1 MSKLIQHSLPV
12 TSARSPLLQ
21 FLRFRGKINIQ
32 RPKEPHYERARV
44 IAVTQPKY
52 PQPVKSLTCFQ
63 TRAERTKVQLENP
76 YNDIIAREVRNWL
89 NHSQLVAIFHLN
101 SITADEIYQVRVQLF
116 KQNMHLKSYGR
127 KIIGQAV
134 AGTAYEA
141 IMPLFHSNH
150 CIVFSPDQ
158 QRLSTLL
165 RLTRKVPQMVLIGGI
180 VEQTLLSRNEL
191 IAYAQMPSLQVA
203 QAQLVQ
209 TLNQAAGQVVQ
220 HLQAHQGNLVRVLD
234 VHAQQSQAEE
244 TATETPKDA
253 STPTES

>member
-12 TSARSPLLQ
+12 TSTRSPLLQ

-63 TRAERTKVQLENP
+63 TRAERTKAQLENP
-76 YNDIIAREVRNWL
+76 YNEIVAREVRNWL

-101 SITADEIYQVRVQLF
+101 SITADEIYQLRVQLF

-134 AGTAYEA
+134 AGTPYEA

-158 QRLSTLL
+158 KRLSTLL

-191 IAYAQMPSLQVA
+191 VAYAQMPSLQVA

-209 TLNQAAGQVVQ
+209 TLNQAAGQLVQ

-234 VHAQQSQAEE
+234 VHAQQGQAEE

-253 STPTES
+253 ATPTES